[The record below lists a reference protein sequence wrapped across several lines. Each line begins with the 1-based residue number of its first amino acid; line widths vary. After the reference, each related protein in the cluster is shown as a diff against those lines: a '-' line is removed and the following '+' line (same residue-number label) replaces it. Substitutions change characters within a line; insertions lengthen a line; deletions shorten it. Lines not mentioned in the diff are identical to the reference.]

1 MNAMF
6 RSLSTVNYR
15 LWFAGALVSNV
26 GTWMQR
32 TAQDWI
38 VLTHLSNDNAVAVG
52 VTMALQFAPQLLLLP
67 ISGLVADR
75 FDKRRLLML
84 TNLLMAALGLGLGLM
99 TVFGAVE
106 LWHVYLFALGLGVV
120 SAIDAP
126 ARQAFVSELVSEK
139 NLPNAVAL
147 NSASFNGA
155 RLIGP
160 AVAGVLTA
168 AIGAG
173 PVFLINALSFGGTI
187 TALLLLR
194 IDQLRTAPKMTRTPG
209 QLIAGFRYVAERP
222 DLRTG
227 ILIVF
232 IIGTFG
238 MNFPIISSTMA
249 RVEFHEGAS
258 EFGVLSSVLAIGSVS
273 GALLSARREVARM
286 RTIIVG
292 AIGFGFSCTAAAL
305 MPTFLLF
312 AASCV
317 IIGFAAITLM
327 TTANGYVQ
335 TRTAPAMRGRVMSLY
350 LAVFLGGTPI
360 GAPIVGW
367 VANTYGPR
375 WALGV
380 AAASGIVAA
389 AVGIGYLFTHHGLRM
404 RYDPA
409 RRLRFSVTTIAA
421 DEAVAKRA

>member
-194 IDQLRTAPKMTRTPG
+194 VDQLRTAPKITRTPG

-222 DLRTG
+222 DLHTG

-286 RTIIVG
+286 RTIIIG

>member
-1 MNAMF
+1 
-6 RSLSTVNYR
+6 
-15 LWFAGALVSNV
+15 
-26 GTWMQR
+26 
-32 TAQDWI
+32 
-38 VLTHLSNDNAVAVG
+38 
-52 VTMALQFAPQLLLLP
+52 
-67 ISGLVADR
+67 
-75 FDKRRLLML
+75 
-84 TNLLMAALGLGLGLM
+84 
-99 TVFGAVE
+99 
-106 LWHVYLFALGLGVV
+106 
-120 SAIDAP
+120 
-126 ARQAFVSELVSEK
+126 
-139 NLPNAVAL
+139 L

-194 IDQLRTAPKMTRTPG
+194 VDQLRTAPKMTRTPG